1 MIHALCRLLLLL
13 SLISGAGSGQAID
26 DVRVVQIPLS
36 MSNAFLV
43 KSGTRSF
50 LVDVGSKDDLPE
62 LAAAL
67 AREGVRFQDLAAVV
81 LTHGH
86 ADHAGLAAEVRR
98 RSGAVLIAGKGDRSM
113 MESGVNEPV
122 TATSLTARLILLL
135 PIDASYEP
143 FRADVEVDTELD
155 LAVYGLAGRVLP
167 MPGHTPGSL
176 VVLLEDGRAFVGD
189 MILGGWLGGALFPT
203 RPGEH
208 YFHMDVERNRASIAA
223 LAKRPIRLYF
233 LGHGGPASQDAV
245 REYLGLKGFAGEP

>member
-1 MIHALCRLLLLL
+1 MIHALRRLLLVLL
-13 SLISGAGSGQAID
+13 LVVGAGSGQATD
-26 DVRVVQIPLS
+26 EVRVVQIPLS

-62 LAAAL
+62 LSAAL

-135 PIDASYEP
+135 PIDASYKP
-143 FRADVEVDTELD
+143 FR
-155 LAVYGLAGRVLP
+155 GR
-167 MPGHTPGSL
+167 
-176 VVLLEDGRAFVGD
+176 R
-189 MILGGWLGGALFPT
+189 
-203 RPGEH
+203 
-208 YFHMDVERNRASIAA
+208 
-223 LAKRPIRLYF
+223 
-233 LGHGGPASQDAV
+233 
-245 REYLGLKGFAGEP
+245 